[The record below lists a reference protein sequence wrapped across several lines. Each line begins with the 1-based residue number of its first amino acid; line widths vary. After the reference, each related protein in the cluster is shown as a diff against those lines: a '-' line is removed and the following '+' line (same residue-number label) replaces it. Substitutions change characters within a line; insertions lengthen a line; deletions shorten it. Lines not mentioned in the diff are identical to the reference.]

1 MSMLITGISG
11 TGKSTVTQEL
21 AKLGFLAVDADCDRY
36 SKWADAPNTPDLGSS
51 PVLPGRD
58 WVWREDKIR
67 ELLQGTKQ
75 ANLILSGCAANMGP
89 FVPMFEHVVLLSCPA
104 AVMIRRLA
112 TRTGNDYGKQPHELE
127 RILALKESIEPRLR
141 KLSTLE
147 LDTAQPLA
155 ETISR
160 LSCLC
165 AGDVSH

>member
-36 SKWADAPNTPDLGSS
+36 SKWEDAPNTPDLGSS

-58 WVWREDKIR
+58 WVWREDKIQ
-67 ELLQGTKQ
+67 ELLHGTKQ

-147 LDTAQPLA
+147 LDTSQPLE

-160 LSCLC
+160 LSRLC
-165 AGDVSH
+165 GGA

>member
-21 AKLGFLAVDADCDRY
+21 ARLGYMAVDADCDTY
-36 SKWADAPNTPDLGSS
+36 SKWVDAPNTPDLGSS

-67 ELLQGTKQ
+67 ELLQGTQ
-75 ANLILSGCAANMGP
+75 RVNLILSGCAANMGS
-89 FVPMFEHVVLLSCPA
+89 FVPMFEHVVLLACPA

-147 LDTAQPLA
+147 LDTSKPLA
-155 ETISR
+155 ETISCLSR
-160 LSCLC
+160 LC
-165 AGDVSH
+165 GGV